1 MISKS
6 KAIPSL
12 PEKQKSSKGENNWLK
27 TLRVVKKEEDVFV
40 ENKGMQNAEGSWEN
54 IAADRSSTW
63 LSIEC
68 TWLRDI
74 EGDNYVWQA
83 RTGKG

>member
-1 MISKS
+1 MSKS

-12 PEKQKSSKGENNWLK
+12 PEKQKSSKGENDWLK
-27 TLRVVKKEEDVFV
+27 TLRVVKKKENVFM

-54 IAADRSSTW
+54 IAADSSLKW

-68 TWLRDI
+68 TWLRGI
-74 EGDNYVWQA
+74 EGDKYVWQA